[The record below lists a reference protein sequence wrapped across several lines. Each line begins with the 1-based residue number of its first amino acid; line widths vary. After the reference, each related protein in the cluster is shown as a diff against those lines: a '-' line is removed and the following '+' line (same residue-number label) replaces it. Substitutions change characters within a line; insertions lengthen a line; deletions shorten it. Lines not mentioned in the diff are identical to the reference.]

1 MRATRELLQLW
12 HLNASRLT
20 VLAHDCTLPCGN
32 GVIMIGEPKE
42 LLFLEN
48 LISISRLSGNRSSI
62 LFFPAAE
69 LFLLLQF
76 VLHRESN
83 KLKIAAEKEI
93 NLSHPDSFSSSNRDT
108 QARV

>member
-1 MRATRELLQLW
+1 MW
-12 HLNASRLT
+12 HLNASELT
-20 VLAHDCTLPCGN
+20 LLAYDCTLPYEN

-62 LFFPAAE
+62 LFFPATE

-76 VLHRESN
+76 VLHRELN
-83 KLKIAAEKEI
+83 KLKIAAAKEI
-93 NLSHPDSFSSSNRDT
+93 NLSHPNTFSSSNRDT